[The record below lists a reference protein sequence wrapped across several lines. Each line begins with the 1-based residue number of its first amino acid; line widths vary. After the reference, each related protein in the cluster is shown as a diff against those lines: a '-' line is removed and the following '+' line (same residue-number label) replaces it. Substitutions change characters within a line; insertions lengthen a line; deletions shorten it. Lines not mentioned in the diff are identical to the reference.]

1 MSSSP
6 SDNSPPSLC
15 SGRFL
20 LALTHEGKR
29 APFALLLLGACAIVA
44 AQNPKSSPTKPTPP
58 QRVNELTLA
67 GLRPGRD
74 TATVALVRFKKW
86 PFEKNIQ
93 DTQLSW
99 HYPCFSGETLTL
111 DVDGLGKVQVIRLTS
126 GGEEVECEPVGRKT
140 LLNGWQTGH
149 GLRLRS
155 PISKIL
161 QLYGPPDSKSP
172 SSKAGQQL
180 ELWYYAFDWAGADVP
195 QVMEVLCTK
204 ETIGTPGRVIEI
216 TLAAPSL

>member
-1 MSSSP
+1 M
-6 SDNSPPSLC
+6 
-15 SGRFL
+15 
-20 LALTHEGKR
+20 
-29 APFALLLLGACAIVA
+29 
-44 AQNPKSSPTKPTPP
+44 
-58 QRVNELTLA
+58 
-67 GLRPGRD
+67 
-74 TATVALVRFKKW
+74 
-86 PFEKNIQ
+86 
-93 DTQLSW
+93 
-99 HYPCFSGETLTL
+99 
-111 DVDGLGKVQVIRLTS
+111 IRLTS

-140 LLNGWQTGH
+140 LLSGWQTGH

-204 ETIGTPGRVIEI
+204 ETIGAPGRVIEI